1 MRARRV
7 LVLLGRFPAPGR
19 CKRRLA
25 IDIGAVAAAR
35 VQRQLLAHTLAVANQ
50 WRSTTANGAVVI
62 AIGCAQGVG
71 GLGLRMQRQFAKA
84 FRGGARHVVLIGSD
98 LPLLSAMDINDA
110 FEALNQ
116 RDLVIGPALD
126 GGYWLIGLNHS
137 NGSIFSGIPWGSN
150 QVLAATTD
158 RAQILGLH
166 PWLLKSRADIDQLQN
181 LNPWFGDCDG
191 DGDG

>member
-62 AIGCAQGVG
+62 AIGC
-71 GLGLRMQRQFAKA
+71 
-84 FRGGARHVVLIGSD
+84 
-98 LPLLSAMDINDA
+98 
-110 FEALNQ
+110 
-116 RDLVIGPALD
+116 
-126 GGYWLIGLNHS
+126 
-137 NGSIFSGIPWGSN
+137 
-150 QVLAATTD
+150 
-158 RAQILGLH
+158 
-166 PWLLKSRADIDQLQN
+166 
-181 LNPWFGDCDG
+181 
-191 DGDG
+191 

>member
-1 MRARRV
+1 
-7 LVLLGRFPAPGR
+7 
-19 CKRRLA
+19 
-25 IDIGAVAAAR
+25 
-35 VQRQLLAHTLAVANQ
+35 
-50 WRSTTANGAVVI
+50 
-62 AIGCAQGVG
+62 
-71 GLGLRMQRQFAKA
+71 MQRQFAKA

-110 FEALNQ
+110 FEALNK

-137 NGSIFSGIPWGSN
+137 HGSLFSGIPWGSN